1 MPNFLKS
8 NAFLGAPLASP
19 LLTMQ
24 SILSCHKCIKSLEE
38 AVGTRSSWTLF
49 KSVPKRRMSSWT
61 GTRHISSPKHA
72 RPVLGQQRNRSDGVL
87 GWYQTQQIE
96 DALNRPPVY
105 RRRPVPEFDPF
116 KGPLIPQDDLFHPFS
131 NSPISQIRRRATYM
145 KTHAYCPHPSHRPTR
160 IPTSPHDS
168 EARKAT
174 SGVDPPAF
182 VKFECPD
189 CGIPVSC
196 SEEHWADD
204 YENHMEI
211 CDTLRQ
217 INEDDHDLRSNRFF
231 YEFQYP
237 GPPIEEAIVNM
248 LNWDTYLYTANFPAV
263 NADRSMRQ
271 VTKLLTYPLTIGSVI
286 SEFSPYDM
294 KAGGRLTYEGL
305 RSFTGNYS
313 RYVECK
319 DLLFSSFAL

>member
-1 MPNFLKS
+1 
-8 NAFLGAPLASP
+8 
-19 LLTMQ
+19 MQ
-24 SILSCHKCIKSLEE
+24 SIFACHKYIKSLEE
-38 AVGTRSSWTLF
+38 AVAVRSSCAIF
-49 KSVPKRRMSSWT
+49 RSIPKRRISFWT
-61 GTRHISSPKHA
+61 ESRRIIPPKHLQ
-72 RPVLGQQRNRSDGVL
+72 PSLGQQRNRSDGTI
-87 GWYQTQQIE
+87 GWYQTQPIE
-96 DALNRPPVY
+96 DALNRPPIV
-105 RRRPVPEFDPF
+105 RRRPPPDFDPF
-116 KGPLIPQDDLFHPFS
+116 KGPLIPQDSLFHPLS
-131 NSPISQIRRRATYM
+131 DSPIPQMRRRATFM

-160 IPTSPHDS
+160 IATSPHDS
-168 EARKAT
+168 EARKMA

-182 VKFECPD
+182 VNFECPD

-237 GPPIEEAIVNM
+237 GAPIEEAIINM
-248 LNWDTYLYTANFPAV
+248 LNWDTYLYTANYPAV
-263 NADRSMRQ
+263 NAERSMRQ

-294 KAGGRLTYEGL
+294 KKGGRLTFEGL
-305 RSFTGNYS
+305 KSLTGKY
-313 RYVECK
+313 
-319 DLLFSSFAL
+319 